1 MSARNAARSA
11 GVLMPIFSLPSPF
24 GVGTL
29 GRQAREFADFLA
41 QAGQSYWQILPIGPT
56 GYGDS
61 PYQSFSSR
69 AGNPYFIDLDELEK
83 QGLLEREEYAS
94 LPWGDD
100 PERVDYQALYRLRLP
115 VLRLACDRLLSRRS
129 AGFARFCRAHGAW
142 LDDYAL
148 FMALKEQYGGAPWL
162 EWPEDVRLRRP
173 QALERAKRELKGEMR
188 FWQGV
193 QYLFFRQWHKFKTYV
208 NEKGISI
215 VGDLPI
221 YVSGDSADV
230 WAAPDQFQL
239 DENGYPTL
247 RAGCPPDYFTPEG
260 QDWGNPLYDWETM
273 KQDGYQWW
281 IRRVRRALTQFDFVR
296 MDHFRGFAAY
306 YAIPAGQ
313 TAKSGYWMKGP
324 GVDLFRALAKQLG
337 RLPILAE
344 DLGALDSQVTVLLRH
359 TGLAGMNVWQFNA
372 EEMAGMTP
380 EEAAR
385 RVFFSG
391 THDNQ
396 TLRGFLEESG
406 DDRSAKDI
414 LNALL
419 ESPAAAVILP
429 VQDVLGLGDEARINV
444 PGVPTGNWKWSMTWE
459 QLEQLKT
466 GGIL

>member
-1 MSARNAARSA
+1 MSVQNAVRRS
-11 GVLMPIFSLPSPF
+11 GVLMPIFSLPSPY

-29 GRQAREFADFLA
+29 GRQARDFADFLA

-173 QALERAKRELKGEMR
+173 QALERAKKELKGEMR

-221 YVSGDSADV
+221 YVAGDSADV

-247 RAGCPPDYFTPEG
+247 VAGVPPDDYSADG
-260 QDWGNPLYDWETM
+260 QLWGNPLFRWERM
-273 KQDGYQWW
+273 KEDGYW
-281 IRRVRRALTQFDFVR
+281 
-296 MDHFRGFAAY
+296 
-306 YAIPAGQ
+306 
-313 TAKSGYWMKGP
+313 
-324 GVDLFRALAKQLG
+324 LFGSL
-337 RLPILAE
+337 
-344 DLGALDSQVTVLLRH
+344 
-359 TGLAGMNVWQFNA
+359 W
-372 EEMAGMTP
+372 
-380 EEAAR
+380 
-385 RVFFSG
+385 
-391 THDNQ
+391 
-396 TLRGFLEESG
+396 
-406 DDRSAKDI
+406 
-414 LNALL
+414 
-419 ESPAAAVILP
+419 
-429 VQDVLGLGDEARINV
+429 
-444 PGVPTGNWKWSMTWE
+444 
-459 QLEQLKT
+459 
-466 GGIL
+466 